1 VVCEDFISPPR
12 MLSSERD
19 NQEVTWSLGEYT
31 AGERIWKTFELEGA
45 PPPAK
50 GIYANQ
56 PSPHAG
62 KSAGWGLFG
71 ILLVALLTVMLASSV
86 LMSQKEIFRHTYTH
100 TPGSPGDA
108 SFVTPL
114 FELSGRITNVE
125 VEIRTNLENEW
136 AFFNMALINDET
148 GQGYD
153 FGREVSYYHGVDSDG
168 SWSEGNKADSV
179 VIPSVPPGRYY
190 LRIEPEMEKPPEAL
204 THFAGLR
211 SGHPMQYEIL
221 VRRDVP
227 YNLVFLIV
235 PVLLAI
241 PPFIRS
247 VRRRS
252 FESRRWAESDYAP
265 GD

>member
-1 VVCEDFISPPR
+1 
-12 MLSSERD
+12 
-19 NQEVTWSLGEYT
+19 
-31 AGERIWKTFELEGA
+31 
-45 PPPAK
+45 
-50 GIYANQ
+50 
-56 PSPHAG
+56 
-62 KSAGWGLFG
+62 
-71 ILLVALLTVMLASSV
+71 
-86 LMSQKEIFRHTYTH
+86 
-100 TPGSPGDA
+100 
-108 SFVTPL
+108 
-114 FELSGRITNVE
+114 VE
-125 VEIRTNLENEW
+125 VRTSLENEW
-136 AFFNMALINDET
+136 AFFNMALINDQT

-190 LRIEPEMEKPPEAL
+190 LRIEPEMEKPAEAV
-204 THFAGLR
+204 TNFGGLR
-211 SGHPMQYEIL
+211 SGRPMQYEIL

-227 YNLVFLIV
+227 YNLVFLFV